1 MYLLIVAFLFCFG
14 AVFEEAQ
21 GNHNFNNYLS
31 ERKCSHGRQFLTLKF
46 LVVGVLIA
54 SSYKSVLRASL
65 MKVEYESTI
74 DTLDDLLESGRTFLV
89 PKDTPLG
96 LMYAT
101 DPREKVKMLAK
112 QTLLFEYGRKTPEHL
127 VKGYSLNK
135 SIFANCP
142 E

>member
-1 MYLLIVAFLFCFG
+1 M
-14 AVFEEAQ
+14 
-21 GNHNFNNYLS
+21 
-31 ERKCSHGRQFLTLKF
+31 
-46 LVVGVLIA
+46 VVGVLIA

-101 DPREKVKMLAK
+101 DPREKVKKLAE

-135 SIFANCP
+135 SISANSP
-142 E
+142 NSQVK